1 LKYYTALKSI
11 LDKQNRGHEPI
22 EIVFVLGKK
31 PKAANAGAL
40 SADDYIRNQFE
51 NINGRYT
58 LYDELIENAN
68 RQHEDYL
75 EASDKVSELDDLL
88 ENLSAGEMTD
98 DEAPA
103 EAA

>member
-1 LKYYTALKSI
+1 MKYYTALKSI
-11 LDKQNRGHEPI
+11 LEQQNRGDDPI

-31 PKAANAGAL
+31 PKAAHAGAL
-40 SADDYIRNQFE
+40 SVDDYIRNQFE

-68 RQHEDYL
+68 RQYEEYL
-75 EASDKVSELDDLL
+75 EASDKVSELDGLL
-88 ENLSAGEMTD
+88 ENLSAEEAT
-98 DEAPA
+98 EAPA